1 MKIYTK
7 NGCPYCT
14 KAKEALTNIGVK
26 YEEILVTNTE
36 EFKVQHNWPTFPLIY
51 DSLGHRIG
59 GYNELVKWI
68 FENGLI

>member
-7 NGCPYCT
+7 TGCEYCT
-14 KAKEALTNIGVK
+14 KAKSALTNIGVK
-26 YEEILVTNTE
+26 YEEIHITDFAAFKTE
-36 EFKVQHNWPTFPLIY
+36 HNWPTFPLIY

-68 FENGLI
+68 FDNGLI